1 MILGWSRWNRR
12 WCDYG
17 RIIETMSDRLNF
29 TPRLLSASRTVKGT
43 LRSDEFHECFCVF
56 QNVRLSRVQLVNRRP
71 DVSRWSRF
79 YATFF
84 RLFSICR
91 NNKGYRERFLNER
104 FYALRDSNSL
114 LLLLALW
121 NEGRAYLRVYPS
133 VFYANFNSLYIARG
147 LYCID
152 IAIYGMRDSF
162 VKFETRW
169 EDVHV
174 VNCIT
179 SICISRRIVGKK

>member
-1 MILGWSRWNRR
+1 MFAAAALIPPRYDGRMILGWSRWNRR

-91 NNKGYRERFLNER
+91 NNKGYRERFFNEILIRCYYCWLCGMEEERICVYTLR
-104 FYALRDSNSL
+104 FFTRIST
-114 LLLLALW
+114 
-121 NEGRAYLRVYPS
+121 VY
-133 VFYANFNSLYIARG
+133 I
-147 LYCID
+147 
-152 IAIYGMRDSF
+152 
-162 VKFETRW
+162 
-169 EDVHV
+169 
-174 VNCIT
+174 
-179 SICISRRIVGKK
+179 

>member
-1 MILGWSRWNRR
+1 MFRDDRGFTLHFS
-12 WCDYG
+12 DYFLFVE
-17 RIIETMSDRLNF
+17 IIKD
-29 TPRLLSASRTVKGT
+29 
-43 LRSDEFHECFCVF
+43 
-56 QNVRLSRVQLVNRRP
+56 
-71 DVSRWSRF
+71 
-79 YATFF
+79 
-84 RLFSICR
+84 I
-91 NNKGYRERFLNER
+91 ERDSST
-104 FYALRDSNSL
+104 RDSNSL

-121 NEGRAYLRVYPS
+121 NGGRAYLRVYPS